1 MMKNNQLSPTKKSE
15 WQGYTLEELQY
26 ARMIALTRIEI
37 EKSKLADAAE
47 TTRSTLPIIG
57 SESPMGSVFKSISK
71 LEYIIIAFK
80 LFRKIAP
87 LFKKKK

>member
-1 MMKNNQLSPTKKSE
+1 MMKNNQLSPAKKSA

-37 EKSKLADAAE
+37 EKSKLMDVAE
-47 TTRSTLPIIG
+47 STRSNLPIIG
-57 SESPMGSVFKSISK
+57 TASSMGSVFKSISK

>member
-1 MMKNNQLSPTKKSE
+1 MMKNNQLSPAKKSA

-37 EKSKLADAAE
+37 EKSKLMDVAE
-47 TTRSTLPIIG
+47 STRSNLPIIG
-57 SESPMGSVFKSISK
+57 AASSMGSVFKSISK

>member
-1 MMKNNQLSPTKKSE
+1 MNNKQLPSAQKTAWK
-15 WQGYTLEELQY
+15 GYTLEELQY

-47 TTRSTLPIIG
+47 TTRSAIPFVG
-57 SESPMGSVFKSISK
+57 SASSMSTIFKSVSK
-71 LEYIIIAFK
+71 LEYLVIAFK